1 MNLRRRS
8 LIVAAP
14 ALLGAPA
21 WVCANVPEKSR
32 LVVSV
37 DGKDRLYYLPL
48 KLAEQLGYFKSEGL
62 DLRIVD
68 YSGGAHALR
77 ALRVGDADGVACA
90 FEHVIRQQLHGQ
102 PLRAVALMGR
112 APQIVLGISPKRMPK
127 FATPADLK
135 GRRIGVTAPGSS
147 SHLMVKLVLA
157 QAGVAPEEV
166 RIVGIGDGVGAI
178 AAMRTGQIDAIANI
192 DPVISRLQRSIG
204 LHIVV
209 DTRVV
214 ADADRLYGGPM
225 PAACLALPQA
235 FINHHPLTVQAG
247 VNAIVRANQWI
258 QAAAVPEIMAKI
270 PRGHLPGDR
279 AAYVDAIRA
288 AKGALSPDGIF
299 PDDAAATALRAVVG
313 SDAAFAGANVD
324 LTATFSNEFALV
336 ASAKTPRG

>member
-37 DGKDRLYYLPL
+37 DGRDRLYYLPL
-48 KLAEQLGYFKSEGL
+48 RLAEQLGYFKSEGV

-112 APQIVLGISPKRMPK
+112 APQIVLAISPKRMPK
-127 FATPADLK
+127 FATLADLK

-157 QAGVAPEEV
+157 QAGVAPDEV
-166 RIVGIGDGVGAI
+166 RIVGVGAGVG
-178 AAMRTGQIDAIANI
+178 AIANI